1 MFKTWTEQ
9 MLNVF
14 KNTTDWKGRTD
25 LKSSSYAMSF
35 QLMIISLV
43 IVYVSSSQVVDYGLG
58 IKIIGYVILI
68 YSLLSSVSFT
78 TLLARRLR
86 DTGINPIMFVITI
99 WFTYILTGV
108 FRFVT
113 FFDNALNV
121 FLPIMIYFIFHFF
134 IIMMALLPSKEE

>member
-1 MFKTWTEQ
+1 TEQ

-35 QLMIISLV
+35 QLMIVSLV

>member
-35 QLMIISLV
+35 QLMIVSLV
-43 IVYVSSSQVVDYGLG
+43 IVFVSSSQVVDYGLG

-99 WFTYILTGV
+99 WLTYILTGV

>member
-14 KNTTDWKGRTD
+14 KNTTDFKGRTN

-35 QLMIISLV
+35 QLMIVSLV

-58 IKIIGYVILI
+58 IKIIGYMILI

-113 FFDNALNV
+113 FFYNALNV

>member
-14 KNTTDWKGRTD
+14 KNTTYWKGRTD

-35 QLMIISLV
+35 QLMIVSLV
-43 IVYVSSSQVVDYGLG
+43 IVFVSSSQVVDYGLG
-58 IKIIGYVILI
+58 IKIIGYLILI
-68 YSLLSSVSFT
+68 YSLLSSVSFS

-134 IIMMALLPSKEE
+134 IIMMTLLPSKEE